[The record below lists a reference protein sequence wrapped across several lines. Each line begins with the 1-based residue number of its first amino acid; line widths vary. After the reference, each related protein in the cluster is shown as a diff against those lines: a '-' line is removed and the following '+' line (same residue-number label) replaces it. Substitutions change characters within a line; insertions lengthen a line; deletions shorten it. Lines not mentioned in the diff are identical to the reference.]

1 MSQWTIYFSDA
12 TAAAVMQQRSPEK
25 KTTFFLLLLWMD
37 IKYTS
42 TYIFSPP
49 YTPSPDSA
57 AVRYSNGSSNAAPV
71 AVWYGLEV
79 HLSANIN
86 PCGSPFD
93 E

>member
-12 TAAAVMQQRSPEK
+12 TAAVMQQRSLRKRPL
-25 KTTFFLLLLWMD
+25 FLLLLWMD

-49 YTPSPDSA
+49 PYTPSPDSA
-57 AVRYSNGSSNAAPV
+57 AVQYSNGSSNAAPV